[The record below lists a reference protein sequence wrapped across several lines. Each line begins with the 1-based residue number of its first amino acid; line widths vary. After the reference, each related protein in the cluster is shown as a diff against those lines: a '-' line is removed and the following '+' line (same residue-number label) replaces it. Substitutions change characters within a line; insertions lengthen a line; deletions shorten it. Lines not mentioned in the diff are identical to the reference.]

1 MPRIVRNAVR
11 HQLVDAGGARGVSD
25 AKAAGQFEVKTGPRS
40 RGRAGPSCRV
50 TMLRARGIASGVLA
64 PLLVAGCALAG
75 PSSPT
80 GEPAALHIVNLDGPD
95 VSVVLG
101 GAVIATVPC
110 GGSTALVPGTQL
122 PGQPWDLTIR
132 TAGGEVLGSVS
143 IAGPLPQGILVR
155 GHCVLTGPWP
165 MTYGPAPSPL
175 EAPCGTSPPA
185 TG

>member
-1 MPRIVRNAVR
+1 
-11 HQLVDAGGARGVSD
+11 VSD
-25 AKAAGQFEVKTGPRS
+25 AKAAGQFEVKAGPRS
-40 RGRAGPSCRV
+40 RDRAELARTVMMVRV
-50 TMLRARGIASGVLA
+50 RGIASGVLVA
-64 PLLVAGCALAG
+64 LLVAGCALAG

-110 GGSTALVPGTQL
+110 GGSTALAPGTQL
-122 PGQPWDLTIR
+122 PGLPWDLTIR
-132 TAGGEVLGSVS
+132 TAAGEVLGSVS
-143 IAGPLPQGILVR
+143 IAGPLPQAILVR
-155 GHCVLTGPWP
+155 GHSVLTGPWP

-175 EAPCGTSPPA
+175 EAPCGTRPPA